1 VAEVRGRGGK
11 EGGSGPLG
19 RRLLCVRGSATGKV
33 NAGMRWSLLPKTK
46 VSLGAGRGEPSPD
59 CARSLRFPRPER
71 GPGWQRVQ
79 EEGGGGA
86 EARAPRG
93 PPQPRPRRPPHPPWG
108 NFRRTLR
115 GRAEGDIKRKRKVRV
130 VARRLSAS
138 IFTAKPRSVFN
149 TGPLSG
155 AGHRGG
161 RGAGVHLL
169 AGGVGRQEGRRAR
182 AGAGRGDSG
191 WARRGRRRCGA
202 SASRRRRARW
212 AAADPRRADEPG
224 VLGKGQPGA
233 ARCRWPHPP
242 RQRGPGSPASSRRL
256 HSFARLR
263 LLPGLGGSRDA
274 SEVRRVRGRGAPGR
288 RHGPWAFWGP
298 LARVPWAAG
307 ACGAPPSRCAG
318 ASILCVGTPRLP
330 SLARSLCRSCH
341 RRAPCPP
348 TDRGRFREVAE
359 P

>member
-1 VAEVRGRGGK
+1 VYVVLQQERSTQECGGPCYPRRKSVGGRGGGSLLQIVRGAYGSRGPSVARGGSGCRRREVAGRRPALLAGPLSRGRGG
-11 EGGSGPLG
+11 
-19 RRLLCVRGSATGKV
+19 
-33 NAGMRWSLLPKTK
+33 
-46 VSLGAGRGEPSPD
+46 
-59 CARSLRFPRPER
+59 
-71 GPGWQRVQ
+71 
-79 EEGGGGA
+79 
-86 EARAPRG
+86 
-93 PPQPRPRRPPHPPWG
+93 
-108 NFRRTLR
+108 RRTHL
-115 GRAEGDIKRKRKVRV
+115 GEISGGHCAAEPRV
-130 VARRLSAS
+130 TLKENANSALSPPRLSAS